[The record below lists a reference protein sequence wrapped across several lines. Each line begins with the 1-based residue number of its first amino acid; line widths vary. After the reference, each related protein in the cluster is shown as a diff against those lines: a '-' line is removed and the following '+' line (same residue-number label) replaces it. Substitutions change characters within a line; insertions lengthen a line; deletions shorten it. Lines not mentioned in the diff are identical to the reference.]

1 MDEAAFEL
9 LMDTG
14 DREWVD
20 SLCPRDLWHYYDM
33 LLRKRT
39 SRLREQLHVLV
50 TAAAVTVDKG
60 KAFEAMDEALA
71 KAERPR
77 GSRAGRA
84 GSGAEPPAEKP
95 KPLDTSEQAHVA
107 ALLAETDGL
116 WRKR

>member
-1 MDEAAFEL
+1 
-9 LMDTG
+9 MDTG
-14 DREWVD
+14 DRTWVD
-20 SLCPRDLWHYYDM
+20 SLCPRDLWHYYDL

-50 TAAAVTVDKG
+50 TAAAVTVDAG

-77 GSRAGRA
+77 GGRTRSITKPDA
-84 GSGAEPPAEKP
+84 PAEPA
-95 KPLDTSEQAHVA
+95 KPLNTRDQNKVA
-107 ALLAETDGL
+107 DLLAATDGL